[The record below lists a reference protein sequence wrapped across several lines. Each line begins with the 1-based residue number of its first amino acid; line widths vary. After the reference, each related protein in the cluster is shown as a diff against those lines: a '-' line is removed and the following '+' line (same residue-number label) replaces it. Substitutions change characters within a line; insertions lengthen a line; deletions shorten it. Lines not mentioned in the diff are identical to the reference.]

1 MRRDLTALEGV
12 EFDLVVI
19 GGGIFGAC
27 AAWDAAQRGL
37 SVALIERSDFGAA
50 TSANSYKVVHG
61 GIRYLQHGDVAR
73 VRASSA
79 ERRALLGMA
88 PHLVRPL
95 PIVVPTYGSGMRG
108 RLALR
113 TGLALYDALTPDR
126 NRGITDRTSQIPSAR
141 MLTRSETI
149 ALFPGLDSERLT
161 GSGVFADGQL
171 RNPPR
176 LVLAIVR
183 SAAALGATP
192 ANYVEATG
200 LLRRGSKVV
209 GVEARDVFSGA
220 SFEIRARVV
229 LNAAGPYAEAFLQR
243 ALDLPLKPPGSYSRD
258 VCFVVPKPWVHPTH
272 ALAVQ
277 GRTRDPDAILSR
289 GERHLFVSPWRDS
302 TLIGTWHRVHT
313 GDPDRLEVTEAELA
327 TFVAEVNGAY
337 AGLDLSLDDISMVNF
352 GLVPFGQNPEGAAH
366 LRYGH
371 RSRVVDHGPMH
382 GVDNLISLIGV
393 RFTTGRREAE
403 RAVDLVYSKLDASK
417 PGAAA
422 PRSRTMETPV
432 AGGEIPDWQV
442 LLDALEADHSPSV
455 SRDDLLHLAQS
466 YGTEAPAVMALARPG
481 DGDDR
486 PAHAP
491 ALLGAQI
498 RYAVQ
503 EEMAMT
509 LADLIFRRTDLGTA
523 RHPGRAVLEACARR
537 LGDVLGHPASRME
550 REIAEVEDS
559 FLLRSPGRPQP

>member
-1 MRRDLTALEGV
+1 MRRDLTALQGG

-61 GIRYLQHGDVAR
+61 GIRYLQHGDLAR

-79 ERRALLGMA
+79 ERRALLRMA

-113 TGLALYDALTPDR
+113 AGLALYDAVTPDR
-126 NRGITDRTSQIPSAR
+126 NRGITDPDQQIPSAR
-141 MLTRSETI
+141 MLTRSETV
-149 ALFPGLDSERLT
+149 ALFPGLDTEGLT
-161 GSGVFADGQL
+161 GSGMFADGQL
-171 RNPPR
+171 QDPPR

-183 SAAALGATP
+183 SAAALGAIP

-200 LLRRGSKVV
+200 LLRQGSKVV
-209 GVEARDVFSGA
+209 GVAARDVLSEA
-220 SFEIRARVV
+220 PFEIRARVV
-229 LNAAGPYAEAFLQR
+229 LNAAGPYAEAFLQ
-243 ALDLPLKPPGSYSRD
+243 ASLGLPLKPPGTYSRD

-289 GERHLFVSPWRDS
+289 GERHLFVAPWRNC

-313 GDPDRLEVTEAELA
+313 GHPDQLEVTEEEVA
-327 TFVAEVNGAY
+327 TFLDEVNGGY
-337 AGLDLSLDDISMVNF
+337 ADLDLSLDDISMVNF
-352 GLVPFGQNPEGAAH
+352 GLVPFGQNPDAAAH

-371 RSRVVDHGPMH
+371 RSRVVDHRAMH
-382 GVDNLISLIGV
+382 GLDNLVSLIGV

-403 RAVDLVYSKLDASK
+403 RAVDLVLSKLGAAK
-417 PGAAA
+417 PGAAY

-432 AGGEIPDWQV
+432 VGGDIPDWQ
-442 LLDALEADHSPSV
+442 AFLEGLAVDPSSAV
-455 SRDDLLHLAQS
+455 GRDERLQLAQS
-466 YGTEAPAVMALARPG
+466 YGTEAPAVLALVRPDEG
-481 DGDDR
+481 AEP
-486 PAHAP
+486 PAQRS
-491 ALLGAQI
+491 ALLGARI

-503 EEMAMT
+503 EEMAMN
-509 LADLIFRRTDLGTA
+509 LADIIFRRTDLGTA
-523 RHPGRAVLEACARR
+523 RHPGRAVLESCARH
-537 LGDVLGHPASRME
+537 LGDALGKPASRME
-550 REIAEVEDS
+550 TEIAEVEDH
-559 FLLRSPGRPQP
+559 FLLRLASRSQP

>member
-1 MRRDLTALEGV
+1 MALQGV

-79 ERRALLGMA
+79 ERRALLRMA

-113 TGLALYDALTPDR
+113 TGLALYGALTPDR
-126 NRGITDRTSQIPSAR
+126 NRGITDPTSWIPSAR
-141 MLTRSETI
+141 MLTRSETM
-149 ALFPGLDSERLT
+149 ALFPGLETDGLT
-161 GSGVFADGQL
+161 GSGMFADGQL

-200 LLRRGSKVV
+200 LLRQGSKVV
-209 GVEARDVFSGA
+209 GVEARDVFSEA
-220 SFEIRARVV
+220 SFEIRGRVV
-229 LNAAGPYAEAFLQR
+229 LNAAGPYAEAFLH
-243 ALDLPLKPPGSYSRD
+243 ASLGLPLKPPGTYSRD
-258 VCFVVPKPWVHPTH
+258 VCFVVPQPWVHPTH

-277 GRTRDPDAILSR
+277 GRTRDPDALLSR

-313 GDPDRLEVTEAELA
+313 GDPDDLEVTEPELA
-327 TFVAEVNGAY
+327 AFLAEVNAGY
-337 AGLDLSLDDISMVNF
+337 AGLDLSLDDISMVNY
-352 GLVPFGQNPEGAAH
+352 GLVPFGQNPDGAAH

-371 RSRVVDHGPMH
+371 RSRLVDHSPMH
-382 GVDNLISLIGV
+382 GLDNLISLIGV

-403 RAVDLVYSKLDASK
+403 RAIDLVYSKLGASK
-417 PGAAA
+417 SGTAA

-432 AGGEIPDWQV
+432 AGGDIPDWKAF
-442 LLDALEADHSPSV
+442 LDTLEADRLPSV
-455 SRDDLLHLAQS
+455 SPDELLHLAQS
-466 YGTEAPAVMALARPG
+466 YGTQAPSVLALVRPG
-481 DGDDR
+481 DGVDGS
-486 PAHAP
+486 AHPP

-498 RYAVQ
+498 RYAVR

-509 LADLIFRRTDLGTA
+509 LADIIFRRTELGTA

-537 LGDVLGHPASRME
+537 LGEVLGRTAIHME
-550 REIAEVEDS
+550 REIAEVEDF
-559 FLLRSPGRPQP
+559 FLVRSPCRRRP